1 MPASLLELRGVSAGY
16 GGQQVLRDVSFEVA
30 EGSLVTLIGPNGH
43 GKTTL
48 LRCVS
53 GLVRPTSGEI
63 RFEGQPLTKLK
74 AHQVVERG
82 IVHVPQGD
90 MIFPDMSVLDNLLM
104 GAYLLSANAQ
114 VGVRL
119 EEIFSLLPRLAERRS
134 QVSSTL
140 SGGER
145 RMLGIGRGL
154 MTGGKIL
161 MIDEPSLGLAPLVIE
176 QIYQVITD
184 LKTSGRTI
192 LLVEEN
198 ASRVENLAERVH
210 LLDDGRIVWQ
220 GSASELAGNDELIT
234 TYLGG

>member
-1 MPASLLELRGVSAGY
+1 MGKPLLELRGVSAGY
-16 GGQQVLRDVSFEVA
+16 GGQQVLRDVSLEVA

-48 LRCVS
+48 LRAVS
-53 GLVRPTSGEI
+53 GLVRPTSGQI
-63 RFEGQPLTKLK
+63 LFEGQSLAKLK
-74 AHQVVERG
+74 VHQIVERG

-90 MIFPDMSVLDNLLM
+90 MIFPDMTVFDNLLM
-104 GAYLLSANAQ
+104 GAYLPSANAQ
-114 VGVRL
+114 VETRL
-119 EEIFSLLPRLAERRS
+119 EEIFTLLPRLAERRS
-134 QVSSTL
+134 QISSTL

-161 MIDEPSLGLAPLVIE
+161 MIDEPSLGLAPLLIE
-176 QIYQVITD
+176 QIYQVIAN
-184 LKTSGRTI
+184 LKASGRTL

-198 ASRVENLAERVH
+198 ASRVEHLAERVH

-220 GSASELAGNDELIT
+220 GAASELAGNDELLS

>member
-1 MPASLLELRGVSAGY
+1 LIVPLLELRHVSAGY
-16 GGQQVLRDVSFEVA
+16 GGQQVLRDVSLEVA
-30 EGSLVTLIGPNGH
+30 KGSLVTLIGPNGH

-48 LRCVS
+48 LRAIS

-63 RFEGQPLTKLK
+63 LFEGQTLARKK
-74 AHQVVERG
+74 VHQIVECG

-90 MIFPDMSVLDNLLM
+90 MIFPDMTVLDNLLM
-104 GAYLLSANAQ
+104 GAYLPTAYTQAQ
-114 VGVRL
+114 TRL
-119 EEIFSLLPRLAERRS
+119 EEIFVLLPRLAERRS

-154 MTGGKIL
+154 MSGGRIL
-161 MIDEPSLGLAPLVIE
+161 MIDEPSLGLAPLLIE

-184 LKTSGRTI
+184 LKASGRTI

-210 LLDDGRIVWQ
+210 LLDDGQIVWQ
-220 GSASELAGNDELIT
+220 GAASELVGNDELLS

>member
-1 MPASLLELRGVSAGY
+1 MGKPLLELRGVSAGY
-16 GGQQVLRDVSFEVA
+16 GGQQVLRDVSLEVA

-48 LRCVS
+48 LRAVS
-53 GLVRPTSGEI
+53 GLVRPTSGQI
-63 RFEGQPLTKLK
+63 LFEGQSLAKLE
-74 AHQVVERG
+74 AHQIVERG

-90 MIFPDMSVLDNLLM
+90 MIFPDMTVFDNLLM
-104 GAYLLSANAQ
+104 GAYLPSANAQ
-114 VGVRL
+114 VETRL
-119 EEIFSLLPRLAERRS
+119 EEIFTLLPRLAERRS
-134 QVSSTL
+134 QISSTL

-161 MIDEPSLGLAPLVIE
+161 MIDEPSLGLAPLLIE
-176 QIYQVITD
+176 QIYQVIAN
-184 LKTSGRTI
+184 LKASGRTL

-198 ASRVENLAERVH
+198 ASRVEHLAERVH

-220 GSASELAGNDELIT
+220 GAASELAGNDELLS